1 MSISEG
7 DGPTRAHIPRGKTSG
22 EDHNQGVSATK
33 EIVEGGEASFRMAF
47 VPDHQWAA
55 KPDASNSHYGPNRDA
70 G

>member
-1 MSISEG
+1 MSTSEG
-7 DGPTRAHIPRGKTSG
+7 MAQRALTSPVAKPSG
-22 EDHNQGVSATK
+22 EEHNQGVSATK

-55 KPDASNSHYGPNRDA
+55 KPDAGNSHYGPNRDA